1 MMNPRGEKFV
11 SRMLM
16 GGCATTLV
24 GGVILAMVLAQGV
37 GRVGASEGKDAGGII
52 AASFMFLVVLG
63 GVAMM
68 IIGLLSGLKH
78 SFGKTDGAM
87 RHVPDIVIVSRF
99 ATNGIGEMIFADF
112 EYDAPGG
119 KLYVQLRF
127 PDGHIEEMSTAW
139 GVFTQ
144 CGEGMRGAAMVRG
157 SWLASFAPIIAQ
169 AEPLRNPDL

>member
-16 GGCATTLV
+16 GGCATILV
-24 GGVILAMVLAQGV
+24 GGVLLAMAIAQGV
-37 GRVGASEGKDAGGII
+37 GQVAESGGKDAGGIVV
-52 AASFMFLVVLG
+52 ASVLFLVVLG

-68 IIGLLSGLKH
+68 IIGLVSGLKQ
-78 SFGKTDGAM
+78 SSGKNDGVM
-87 RHVPDIVIVSRF
+87 RHLPDVVITSRF
-99 ATNGIGEMIFADF
+99 ATNDIGEMIFGDF

-127 PDGHIEEMSTAW
+127 PDGHIEEMRTAW

-144 CGEGMRGAAMVRG
+144 CGEGMRGAAMVKG